1 MKREQ
6 RLRKG
11 AEFDTVY
18 RKGTV
23 IGGPFLVLRVLPN
36 DLGYTRWG
44 FAVGKK
50 IAKRATQRNFNRR
63 RLKAAADQANAT
75 VPADI
80 IVTARKEALDA
91 TYDELRHALERGLRR
106 AQNLVAAE

>member
-1 MKREQ
+1 MKRDQ

-11 AEFDTVY
+11 DQFDTAY

-23 IGGPFLVLRVLPN
+23 IGGPFLVLRVLRN

-50 IAKRATQRNFNRR
+50 IAKRSTERNYNRR
-63 RLKAAADQANAT
+63 RLKAAADQADVT
-75 VPADI
+75 MGADI
-80 IVTARKEALDA
+80 IVTARKEALRA
-91 TYDELRHALERGLRR
+91 SYDDLRRALERGLKR
-106 AQNLVAAE
+106 ANALAEER